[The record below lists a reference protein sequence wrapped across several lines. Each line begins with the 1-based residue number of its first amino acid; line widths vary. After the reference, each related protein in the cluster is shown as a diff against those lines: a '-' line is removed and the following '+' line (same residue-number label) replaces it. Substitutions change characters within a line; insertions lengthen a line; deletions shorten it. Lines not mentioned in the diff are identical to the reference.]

1 MCTCEDAGEMVC
13 YDTVCPQLSCGAD
26 KLLWYRDDV
35 CCPECISDW
44 VQVSRNLAFLK
55 VDRLT
60 NHFMCFKTDIA

>member
-44 VQVSRNLAFLK
+44 VQVSIDQA
-55 VDRLT
+55 T
-60 NHFMCFKTDIA
+60 NHFMSFETDIA